1 MSGFLFGPT
10 NFMSL
15 APMRSFFPAHALPAV
30 VNHLLAQEPAARGKL
45 AQYAGSVARIETGVL
60 TLNWQVLA
68 DGSIAARAAA
78 PAAAD
83 VAPRVVIRIDAAD
96 LPQIALHRER
106 AFSYV
111 KVEGDAEFATVISQL
126 TQSLRWDAE
135 LDLSRWIGDIAAVRV
150 VAGTRS
156 ALAFGLDTGRR
167 LAENVAEYLLEE
179 QPVLMRP
186 GAIADWSADVVELRN
201 DAERLLKRIEKI
213 ETKLSAGAAA
223 ASAPS
228 AKLDKQ

>member
-1 MSGFLFGPT
+1 
-10 NFMSL
+10 
-15 APMRSFFPAHALPAV
+15 
-30 VNHLLAQEPAARGKL
+30 
-45 AQYAGSVARIETGVL
+45 
-60 TLNWQVLA
+60 
-68 DGSIAARAAA
+68 
-78 PAAAD
+78 
-83 VAPRVVIRIDAAD
+83 
-96 LPQIALHRER
+96 
-106 AFSYV
+106 
-111 KVEGDAEFATVISQL
+111 
-126 TQSLRWDAE
+126 
-135 LDLSRWIGDIAAVRV
+135 

-201 DAERLLKRIEKI
+201 DVERLLKRIEKI